1 MHFFNNTILFSA
13 YETSQ
18 GNPETTESIFM
29 SMDELCSTTR
39 LKPSCN
45 KSIETDNKSKAMDKL
60 IHELIGDRLLE
71 LSRYITMDVSGR
83 VVFIDKTAFVADGY
97 QVILH

>member
-1 MHFFNNTILFSA
+1 MLAIK
-13 YETSQ
+13 
-18 GNPETTESIFM
+18 
-29 SMDELCSTTR
+29 ELIQII
-39 LKPSCN
+39 N
-45 KSIETDNKSKAMDKL
+45 QKAMDKL

-71 LSRYITMDVSGR
+71 LSKYITMDASDR

>member
-1 MHFFNNTILFSA
+1 MKNKNLI
-13 YETSQ
+13 ETNQSIS
-18 GNPETTESIFM
+18 ETAESVFM
-29 SMDELCSTTR
+29 SMDELCSTSES
-39 LKPSCN
+39 KHAGN
-45 KSIETDNKSKAMDKL
+45 KIIDTDNKSKAMDKL

-71 LSRYITMDVSGR
+71 LSKYITMDVSDR

>member
-1 MHFFNNTILFSA
+1 
-13 YETSQ
+13 
-18 GNPETTESIFM
+18 M
-29 SMDELCSTTR
+29 SMDELCSTSES
-39 LKPSCN
+39 KHAGN
-45 KSIETDNKSKAMDKL
+45 KRIDTDNKSNMDKL

-71 LSRYITMDVSGR
+71 LSKYITMAASDR